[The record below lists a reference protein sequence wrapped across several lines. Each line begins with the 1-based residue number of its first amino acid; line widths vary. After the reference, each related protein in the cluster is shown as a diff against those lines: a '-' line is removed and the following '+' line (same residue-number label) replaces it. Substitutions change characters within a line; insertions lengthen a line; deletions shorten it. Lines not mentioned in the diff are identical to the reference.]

1 MSKQNPHDSITKE
14 TLHKQE
20 KIVNMFNEIAP
31 SYDKANRVM
40 SLGIDVSWRVSAC
53 KKAFEALGKEHIE
66 RVLDVACGTG
76 DMLWHWQNEANK
88 AQKHIAH
95 LQGIDPSSGMLEVAH
110 QKLAALLEEGRLTL
124 QEGEAKALDIRSQ
137 SVDILSIAY
146 GLRNVV
152 ALEEALDEFVR
163 VLKPGGVIV
172 VLEFMNNKK
181 RGVFSSLMRFYTSK
195 ILPLVGGLVSKNY
208 AAYKYLP
215 DSIQNF
221 VSSDELTQKLL
232 QRGVKSY
239 FVKSYSANIST
250 LYVGVK
256 L

>member
-1 MSKQNPHDSITKE
+1 MDKQN
-14 TLHKQE
+14 LHATAPQEKQD
-20 KIVNMFNEIAP
+20 KIVNMFDEIAP

-53 KKAFEALGKEHIE
+53 KKAFEALGKENIE
-66 RVLDVACGTG
+66 CVLDVACGTG

-95 LQGIDPSSGMLEVAH
+95 LLGIDPSSGMLEVAH
-110 QKLAALLEEGRLTL
+110 QKLDSLLKQGRLRL
-124 QEGEAKALDIRSQ
+124 EKGEAKALNVESQ

-172 VLEFMNNKK
+172 ILEFMNNEKK
-181 RGVFSSLMRFYTSK
+181 GVFDSLMRFYTSK

-215 DSIQNF
+215 DSIQHF
-221 VSSDELTQKLL
+221 VSSEKLAQKLL
-232 QRGVKSY
+232 DRGVKSY

-256 L
+256 I